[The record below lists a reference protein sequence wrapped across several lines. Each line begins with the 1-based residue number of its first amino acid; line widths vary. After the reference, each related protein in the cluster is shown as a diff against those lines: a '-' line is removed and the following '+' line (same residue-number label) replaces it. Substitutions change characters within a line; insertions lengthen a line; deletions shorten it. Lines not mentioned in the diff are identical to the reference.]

1 MKKKGKN
8 TKTTIT
14 AKKKS
19 LIHLGVHV
27 TWMPLSPFHMNS
39 ANVSTKASHA
49 LTLMCN
55 ALRIAYRRV
64 SLHGYWA
71 ERNQRTVHNENESA
85 NMFVSLQQK
94 GNHLSN
100 KSL

>member
-14 AKKKS
+14 SKKKKS

-39 ANVSTKASHA
+39 V
-49 LTLMCN
+49 N
-55 ALRIAYRRV
+55 ACLNKSISRFDAHV
-64 SLHGYWA
+64 QSV
-71 ERNQRTVHNENESA
+71 TD
-85 NMFVSLQQK
+85 SLQK
-94 GNHLSN
+94 GEFTWLLGRKKPENHSQ
-100 KSL
+100 

>member
-39 ANVSTKASHA
+39 ANTCLNKSITRFDAHVQ
-49 LTLMCN
+49 
-55 ALRIAYRRV
+55 RV
-64 SLHGYWA
+64 
-71 ERNQRTVHNENESA
+71 TD
-85 NMFVSLQQK
+85 SLQK
-94 GNHLSN
+94 GEFTWLLGRKKPENRSQ
-100 KSL
+100 